1 MDINRNLP
9 KLFESHLNGLRAASE
24 TAHRGERKEKQSRQR
39 MYIWVF
45 FTFSFFRGGAG
56 GAKKAQK
63 LSSREL
69 KVQSGKEDEKRRNND
84 LRSCVFG
91 LGTAGCGGPFI
102 KLFFPEL
109 SLHDF

>member
-9 KLFESHLNGLRAASE
+9 KLFESQLNGLRAASE

-84 LRSCVFG
+84 YDCPRLRPG
-91 LGTAGCGGPFI
+91 DRWLAEGR
-102 KLFFPEL
+102 L
-109 SLHDF
+109 SSFSFRS